1 LLRFAQVLKDR
12 ARDGRIANLVDDAML
27 QKSDGLRCH
36 QGIQDIA
43 DQARVTRS
51 GFARAIRTERT

>member
-1 LLRFAQVLKDR
+1 VLKDR